1 MTKAEK
7 DGETPAPGVASGS
20 SMKMEAEAEAAFDDA
35 FGVKEGAEMGLED
48 WNMGEDICG
57 SCAVDEPDAEAEDG
71 MWPNSEPSSSNNMCC
86 FCGQYP
92 KKQNQAFCAMGCEA
106 DVRAAARDAKAQ
118 GAEELKHFQQMR
130 RRGGPDFINA
140 VMVFKSKCQ
149 GSGRGWRRPCFSWA
163 RYSMLLKM
171 ESGIQKGTKSIYCA
185 KGTFC
190 RMMMEEHEWTKE
202 RAIQEWFNEYER
214 AKQQKRVSENGLKI
228 LMPVEDF
235 LISYQDKSK
244 ADLVEM
250 GTKDVKNPSDQQ
262 IAERVG
268 WCGTDHESFGS
279 EFFAGALGLEKSAF
293 DGHQDNVFS
302 KSSAPSKEQQEE
314 EDTKQEAD
322 AEKKERAKAKAEAK
336 KAEKVF
342 EKEAVLSTVLPL
354 INKHW
359 RSSRNKCRRRW
370 KQRMPPSLT
379 SRPTLTRINST
390 RQSKS

>member
-1 MTKAEK
+1 
-7 DGETPAPGVASGS
+7 
-20 SMKMEAEAEAAFDDA
+20 
-35 FGVKEGAEMGLED
+35 
-48 WNMGEDICG
+48 
-57 SCAVDEPDAEAEDG
+57 
-71 MWPNSEPSSSNNMCC
+71 
-86 FCGQYP
+86 
-92 KKQNQAFCAMGCEA
+92 
-106 DVRAAARDAKAQ
+106 
-118 GAEELKHFQQMR
+118 
-130 RRGGPDFINA
+130 
-140 VMVFKSKCQ
+140 
-149 GSGRGWRRPCFSWA
+149 
-163 RYSMLLKM
+163 MLLKM

-190 RMMMEEHEWTKE
+190 RMMMDEHEWTKE

-214 AKQQKRVSENGLKI
+214 ARQQKRVSENGLKI

-279 EFFAGALGLEKSAF
+279 DLFAGALGLEKSAF

-302 KSSAPSKEQQEE
+302 KSSAPSKEQREE

-354 INKHW
+354 INKHLEELQEQM
-359 RSSRNKCRRRW
+359 STTLEAANATITDIEADPDKDKFNKAVEVLRH
-370 KQRMPPSLT
+370 
-379 SRPTLTRINST
+379 RIGCAKALAMIGDKMAEGGDAVVHETNFQEFFSAT
-390 RQSKS
+390 I